1 METVSKMRKKAL
13 KDNFSSFF
21 NYISNLLSLS
31 QEGKEALSD
40 ILEKKTY
47 DKEHLL
53 LKEGAVCRNLYF
65 IESGIAKVF
74 YLKDG
79 KEIVHWL
86 GAENSIAVSISSF
99 LTQQPSLLN
108 IELLERSTIISIPYE
123 CLEKLYKASH
133 EIERMGRLLT
143 NNALILMQQRF
154 DDLHFS
160 KASERYERLLV
171 QQPTL
176 IQRVPLSAI
185 ASFIG
190 ISQETLSR
198 IRHS

>member
-1 METVSKMRKKAL
+1 METVSKMREKAL

-21 NYISNLLSLS
+21 NYINNLLSLS
-31 QEGKEALSD
+31 EEGKEALSE
-40 ILEKKTY
+40 ILKKETY
-47 DKEHLL
+47 DKGYIL
-53 LKEGAVCRNLYF
+53 LKEGAICRNFYF

-86 GAENSIAVSISSF
+86 GAENTIAVSISSF

-108 IELLERSTIISIPYE
+108 IELLERSTIISVPYE
-123 CLEKLYKASH
+123 GLEKLYKESH
-133 EIERMGRLLT
+133 EIESMGRLLT
-143 NNALILMQQRF
+143 NSALILMQQRF
-154 DDLHFS
+154 DDLHFT
-160 KASERYERLLV
+160 KASERYERLLRV
-171 QQPTL
+171 NPTL
-176 IQRVPLSAI
+176 IQRVPLGTI

-198 IRHS
+198 IRHF